1 MPYYGSAGADGLNLG
16 FSNQMAGN
24 NSPYRSATFLPTS
37 LNTMGFGQRGGAN
50 TGSSAGMTLSQ
61 MLQMQREENAKTQA
75 QNEATRQATLGEL
88 GNVGSAF
95 RGDPLWNATRQSAQ
109 NMLANPEAIN
119 DQTQQMMINRG
130 SNLVNAASNTARGRS
145 RQQLAGMGLLD
156 SSAEQDVLGQTER
169 DRMAQLTDMSTGLDI
184 ERAKA
189 RNADILRAQQMGAA
203 LAGQESGV
211 NQFVAGTRANT
222 DQFYKPED
230 LSGYAGLFAN
240 QAQANVG
247 NSQLSQ
253 LMRMMAQQQQQPQA
267 QAPVYNIYGQQGQQ
281 RGSLPE
287 PVESSDWWDSSGSTS
302 APKSSAGSD
311 DGDWWNGSLF
321 SGSTGIPQ
329 VDTWRSAGQPAA
341 SKTPSYLLQPQ
352 GLSGSSSDQTE
363 YVGKPAAGDWWKGM
377 STGARL
383 PNPEYFG
390 TTTGPTTTY
399 GGSLVPTS
407 TPTQSGSSWWS
418 DIQSDIGRA
427 QSYYPS
433 SSDYDFSK
441 KAGGAANYANY

>member
-1 MPYYGSAGADGLNLG
+1 
-16 FSNQMAGN
+16 
-24 NSPYRSATFLPTS
+24 
-37 LNTMGFGQRGGAN
+37 
-50 TGSSAGMTLSQ
+50 MTLSQ

-75 QNEATRQATLGEL
+75 QNMATRQATLGEL

-95 RGDPLWNATRQSAQ
+95 RGDPLWQATRSSAQ

-222 DQFYKPED
+222 DLYFNPEN
-230 LSGYAGLFAN
+230 LSGYAGAFAN
-240 QAQANVG
+240 QGGASGGGAS
-247 NSQLSQ
+247 SQLSQ
-253 LMRMMAQQQQQPQA
+253 LLKMLAQQQQQPQA
-267 QAPVYNIYGQQGQQ
+267 QAPVYNIYGSGSQQ

-287 PVESSDWWDSSGSTS
+287 PTESSDWWDSSGSTS

-321 SGSTGIPQ
+321 SGSTGIPEL
-329 VDTWRSAGQPAA
+329 DRIRSAGQPAA

-352 GLSGSSSDQTE
+352 SYPLQQPKSFWPVSG
-363 YVGKPAAGDWWKGM
+363 GGDTPIDLNK
-377 STGARL
+377 
-383 PNPEYFG
+383 
-390 TTTGPTTTY
+390 TY
-399 GGSLVPTS
+399 RNSGGSLVPTS
-407 TPTQSGSSWWS
+407 
-418 DIQSDIGRA
+418 
-427 QSYYPS
+427 
-433 SSDYDFSK
+433 
-441 KAGGAANYANY
+441 

>member
-1 MPYYGSAGADGLNLG
+1 MPYYGSAGADGLDLG
-16 FSNQMAGN
+16 FSNQRAGN
-24 NSPYRSATFLPTS
+24 NSQYRSATFLPTS

-50 TGSSAGMTLSQ
+50 TGGGGSSAGMTLSQ
-61 MLQMQREENAKTQA
+61 MLQMQREENAKTQQ
-75 QNEATRQATLGEL
+75 QNMETRQATLGEL

-169 DRMAQLTDMSTGLDI
+169 DRMAQLSDMSTGLDI

-211 NQFVAGTRANT
+211 NQFAAGTRANT
-222 DQFYKPED
+222 DLYFNPEN
-230 LSGYAGLFAN
+230 LSGYAGAFAN
-240 QAQANVG
+240 QGQAGNS

-253 LMRMMAQQQQQPQA
+253 LLKMMAQQQQQPQA

-281 RGSLPE
+281 RGSQPE
-287 PVESSDWWDSSGSTS
+287 PVESSGWWDSLSNSVPTWPSGSTS
-302 APKSSAGSD
+302 APKSSAGSG
-311 DGDWWNGSLF
+311 GDWWNGL
-321 SGSTGIPQ
+321 IPQ
-329 VDTWRSAGQPAA
+329 VNASQGYALSPSKSYPLQQPK
-341 SKTPSYLLQPQ
+341 SFWPV
-352 GLSGSSSDQTE
+352 SG
-363 YVGKPAAGDWWKGM
+363 GGD
-377 STGARL
+377 
-383 PNPEYFG
+383 
-390 TTTGPTTTY
+390 
-399 GGSLVPTS
+399 
-407 TPTQSGSSWWS
+407 TPTQSGSGWWNNM
-418 DIQSDIGRA
+418 QSGIARA
-427 QSYYPS
+427 QTI
-433 SSDYDFSK
+433 
-441 KAGGAANYANY
+441 

>member
-1 MPYYGSAGADGLNLG
+1 MPYYGSAGADGLDLG
-16 FSNQMAGN
+16 FSNQRAGN
-24 NSPYRSATFLPTS
+24 NSQYRSATFLPTS

-50 TGSSAGMTLSQ
+50 TGGGGSSAGMTLSQ

-95 RGDPLWNATRQSAQ
+95 RGDPLWQATRSSAQ

-302 APKSSAGSD
+302 SPKSPAGSD

-352 GLSGSSSDQTE
+352 SYPLQQPKSFWPVSG
-363 YVGKPAAGDWWKGM
+363 GGD
-377 STGARL
+377 
-383 PNPEYFG
+383 
-390 TTTGPTTTY
+390 
-399 GGSLVPTS
+399 
-407 TPTQSGSSWWS
+407 TP
-418 DIQSDIGRA
+418 
-427 QSYYPS
+427 
-433 SSDYDFSK
+433 K
-441 KAGGAANYANY
+441 

>member
-1 MPYYGSAGADGLNLG
+1 
-16 FSNQMAGN
+16 
-24 NSPYRSATFLPTS
+24 
-37 LNTMGFGQRGGAN
+37 
-50 TGSSAGMTLSQ
+50 MTLSQ

-75 QNEATRQATLGEL
+75 QNMATRQATLGEL

-95 RGDPLWNATRQSAQ
+95 RGDPLWQATRSSAQ

-222 DQFYKPED
+222 DLYFNPEN
-230 LSGYAGLFAN
+230 LSGYAGAFAN
-240 QAQANVG
+240 QGGVSGGGAS
-247 NSQLSQ
+247 SQLSQ
-253 LMRMMAQQQQQPQA
+253 LLKMLAQQQQQPQA
-267 QAPVYNIYGQQGQQ
+267 QAPVYNIYGSGSQQ

-287 PVESSDWWDSSGSTS
+287 TESSFQRNPTGSGSI
-302 APKSSAGSD
+302 PLGGSN

-321 SGSTGIPQ
+321 SGSTGIPELDRIRSAGQPAASKTPSYLLQQPASVWPVSSTPTQSLFSGSTGIPQ
-329 VDTWRSAGQPAA
+329 VDAWRSAGQPAA
-341 SKTPSYLLQPQ
+341 SKTPSYLLQ
-352 GLSGSSSDQTE
+352 
-363 YVGKPAAGDWWKGM
+363 
-377 STGARL
+377 
-383 PNPEYFG
+383 
-390 TTTGPTTTY
+390 
-399 GGSLVPTS
+399 
-407 TPTQSGSSWWS
+407 
-418 DIQSDIGRA
+418 
-427 QSYYPS
+427 
-433 SSDYDFSK
+433 
-441 KAGGAANYANY
+441 